1 MDKHLDLS
9 TLKNLDNYFLKNFQF
24 DSMQKGVLNVLPYMI
39 RIIDKTLNIF
49 WANKISVERCGNTI
63 GKKWNAIYENCDEDY
78 PDCLIRQIFAKGE
91 KFETENSVIFTNNTR
106 RDFLISYS
114 PLKDLNG
121 KVIAVIESLKDIT
134 TRKQVEKEINES
146 QRKYSTIVEQ
156 GNDGIVLI
164 QDGLLKFANLKF
176 VEITGFSLH
185 RLFGKPFMDFFS
197 IEYKELFVDINLE
210 NSDKNE
216 NENIFEAEIITEDGS
231 KIPVEINSKKFKY
244 EGRTAY
250 VSIIRDI
257 TKRKLAEEK
266 LKDYTESLENKIEE
280 RTKALRESEKKY
292 STIVEQGNDG
302 IVIIQDGLLK
312 FANSKMVETTGF
324 SLEEAIGQPFIN
336 FISPEYRELI
346 LDRYKKRLS
355 GESVQNKYEVKIL
368 SKDGREIPVEINASM
383 IEYKGYP
390 ADMALIRDITERK
403 LADEK
408 INQTLVDLERSN
420 TELEQFAYIASHDL
434 QEPLRMI
441 ASFLQLLERRYWDKI
456 DIDANE
462 FISYAVDAATR
473 MQQMIND
480 LLAFSRVG
488 TRGKPFENVN
498 SKNALDLAIA
508 NLALLIEENDAI
520 ITQSSLPIVYADP
533 LQLTQIFQNLITN
546 AIKFRRADP
555 PRIHVSSERKD
566 GKWVF
571 SVKDNGIGIDSKHFN
586 RIFLIFQRLNT
597 KRMYPG
603 SGIGLSIC
611 KKVVER
617 HGGRIWVESQPGKG
631 ATFFFKIPIIDGEIL

>member
-1 MDKHLDLS
+1 MDKYRDLS
-9 TLKNLDNYFLKNFQF
+9 TLKDLDDYFFKKLQF
-24 DSMQKGVLNVLPYMI
+24 DSMQKGVLNALPYMV
-39 RIIDKTLNIF
+39 RIIDKSLNIV
-49 WANKISVERCGNTI
+49 WANKISIERCGNTI
-63 GKKWNAIYENCDEDY
+63 GKKWNAVYENCDEDY
-78 PDCLIRQIFAKGE
+78 PDCVIRQIFAKGE
-91 KFETENSVIFTNNTR
+91 KFETENSIIFTNHTR
-106 RDFLISYS
+106 RDFLISHS

-134 TRKQVEKEINES
+134 KRKQVEKEIMES
-146 QRKYSTIVEQ
+146 QRKYSTIVER

-176 VEITGFSLH
+176 IEITGFSLH
-185 RLFGKPFMDFFS
+185 SLFGKPFMDFFS
-197 IEYKELFVDINLE
+197 TEYKELFVEINLE
-210 NSDKNE
+210 NSDQNE
-216 NENIFEAEIITEDGS
+216 NENIFEAEIIPEDGS

-266 LKDYTESLENKIEE
+266 LKDYTENLENKIKE

-292 STIVEQGNDG
+292 STIVERGNDG
-302 IVIIQDGLLK
+302 IVIIQDDVLK
-312 FANSKMVETTGF
+312 FANSKIVEFTGF
-324 SLEEAIGQPFIN
+324 SLKEAIGQPFIN

-346 LDRYKKRLS
+346 LDRYKKKLS
-355 GESVQNKYEVKIL
+355 GENVQNKYEVKIL
-368 SKDGREIPVEINASM
+368 SKDGREIPVEINASI

-403 LADEK
+403 LTDEK
-408 INQTLVDLERSN
+408 LNQTLVNLERSN
-420 TELEQFAYIASHDL
+420 TELEQFAYIACHDL
-434 QEPLRMI
+434 QEPLRMV

-456 DIDANE
+456 DEAATE
-462 FISYAVDAATR
+462 FISYAVDGATR

-498 SKNALDLAIA
+498 SKNVLDLAIA

-533 LQLTQIFQNLITN
+533 LQLTQVFQNLIVN
-546 AIKFRRADP
+546 GIKFRRADP
-555 PRIHVSSERKD
+555 PRIHVSSERK
-566 GKWVF
+566 GEWVF

-586 RIFLIFQRLNT
+586 RIFSIFQRLNT
-597 KRMYPG
+597 KGKYPG

-611 KKVVER
+611 KKIVER
-617 HGGRIWVESQPGKG
+617 HGGRIRVESKLGRG
-631 ATFFFKIPIIDGEIL
+631 STFFFTIPMIEGEIL